1 MCLSLNFGAR
11 ILPQIVASRN
21 FSMLRL
27 ASVFPTKYSWANDS
41 MVEILSPVKALWRV
55 LWMFEIQRNAGLLQ
69 RNMLIFINLF
79 ILRRL
84 SH

>member
-1 MCLSLNFGAR
+1 M
-11 ILPQIVASRN
+11 I
-21 FSMLRL
+21 
-27 ASVFPTKYSWANDS
+27 S
-41 MVEILSPVKALWRV
+41 MVEILSPVNALWRV

>member
-1 MCLSLNFGAR
+1 MCLSLDFGAR

-21 FSMLRL
+21 FSS
-27 ASVFPTKYSWANDS
+27 SVWLLFFPLNIRGQMIS
-41 MVEILSPVKALWRV
+41 MVEILSPVNALWRV